1 MPTGEGAAHK
11 RKTGMARED
20 ISDEVKRFI
29 LKSVISVPYLEA
41 LLLLRD
47 NPDRIWDVEHVA
59 RRLYINHSTTSVLL
73 ANLHEAG
80 FIEKSSGEPLQYY
93 YHPATEDQRNIV
105 DQVARAYASN
115 LIGVTN
121 LIHSKSGTTAQQ
133 FADAF
138 ILRKDS

>member
-1 MPTGEGAAHK
+1 
-11 RKTGMARED
+11 MARED

-47 NPDRIWDVEHVA
+47 NPGRVWDVEHVA

-73 ANLHEAG
+73 TNLHESG
-80 FIEKSSGEPLQYY
+80 FIEKSDGEPPVQYY
-93 YHPATEDQRNIV
+93 YQPATEDQRNIV
-105 DQVARAYASN
+105 DQVARAYATN

-121 LIHSKSGTTAQQ
+121 LIHSKSGAKAQQ

-138 ILRKDS
+138 ILRKDL